1 MAVASKPGLAMGGT
15 PTLGPEV
22 ICKKHSWLERKHF
35 KHEMTTSKEEFTY
48 IFRGEVVE
56 MSLDRGE
63 VLHVHICTTGD
74 EAIVQGP
81 LLQRK

>member
-1 MAVASKPGLAMGGT
+1 MGGT
-15 PTLGPEV
+15 PTLGPKV

-56 MSLDRGE
+56 MSLD
-63 VLHVHICTTGD
+63 
-74 EAIVQGP
+74 
-81 LLQRK
+81 